1 MTTLELTDNIEQM
14 RKEAHEILS
23 AGIKEQRALTDKEES
38 KYNDLIKQINDK
50 EAELKELKRSLEN
63 EKKNVNIIKSKD
75 IKMEFRLIKAIN
87 DIANNRNL
95 DETAQEVVKRGIE
108 QMKKSGQ
115 NYGGQILLPIEER
128 DIEGAITA
136 GNNYTASTHNGGKEN
151 VATDVLNILEPL
163 RANMVVSQAGAQFM
177 TGLVG
182 NVQIPVYGGSN
193 VGWADETET
202 AQNGT
207 GNWSEVEL
215 SPKRLTAYID
225 VSKQF
230 LVQDSNSAEEML
242 RRDIINAISEKLEQT
257 VLGNGAGSTK
267 QPKGLLNDV
276 TADASAVTYADIV
289 KMEADLE
296 DKNVNNYTFICS
308 PQAKATLKSA
318 TVSGSK
324 SDIRTIMADNEIDG
338 IKVYST
344 SAVAGKGLI
353 CGDFRDY
360 VIGQWG
366 AIDVT
371 VDPYSQA
378 TNGKIRLVVNAY
390 FDAKPRRAEAFS
402 AKILK

>member
-1 MTTLELTDNIEQM
+1 MTTLELTDSIEQM

-23 AGIKEQRALTDKEES
+23 NGIKEQRTLTDKEEG
-38 KYNDLIKQINDK
+38 KYNELIKGINEK
-50 EAELKELKRSLEN
+50 EAELNELKRSLATEN
-63 EKKNVNIIKSKD
+63 KKLTNNKKSN
-75 IKMEFRLIKAIN
+75 KMEFRLIKAIN

-95 DETAQEVVKRGIE
+95 DDTAQEVVKRGIE

-115 NYGGQILLPIEER
+115 NYGGQILLPIENR
-128 DIEGAITA
+128 DIDGTITA
-136 GNNYTASTHNGGKEN
+136 GNAYSANTHNGGKEN
-151 VATDVLNILEPL
+151 VATDLLNILEPL
-163 RANMVVSQAGAQFM
+163 RANMVLAQAGATFM

-182 NVQIPVYGGSN
+182 NVQIPTYDGSN
-193 VGWADETET
+193 VGWADETE
-202 AQNGT
+202 ASANGT
-207 GNWSEVEL
+207 GNWGEVEL
-215 SPKRLTAYID
+215 SPKRLTAYVD

-257 VLGNGAGSTK
+257 ILGAGAGSTK
-267 QPKGLLNDV
+267 QPKGLLNGV
-276 TADASAVTYADIV
+276 TADASAVTYNDILT
-289 KMEADLE
+289 MEANLE
-296 DKNVNNYTFICS
+296 AKNVNNYTFICS

-318 TVSGSK
+318 TVSGAK
-324 SDIRTIMADNEIDG
+324 SDIRTIMAGNEIDG
-338 IKVYST
+338 ISVYST

-353 CGDFRDY
+353 CGNFRDY

-366 AIDVT
+366 SLDIT
-371 VDPYSQA
+371 VDPFSQA